1 MTVVSLVQWSNGVSG
16 KTFNG
21 MYVTDAF
28 SHLLK
33 ITSYIAVAVTLVY
46 GRLYA
51 QARDM
56 LRGGELYV
64 LTSWPCWARWS

>member
-1 MTVVSLVQWSNGVSG
+1 M
-16 KTFNG
+16 
-21 MYVTDAF
+21 
-28 SHLLK
+28 
-33 ITSYIAVAVTLVY
+33 AVTLIY

-64 LTSWPCWARWS
+64 LTLMALLGQMVMISSGNLISIYLASN